1 MLADIV
7 SLTVPLAMFGTPMVF
22 FARFLLRRRAEKT
35 GVPPRI
41 RWFGLLLTTIM
52 VGCIF
57 SAAWLIPLIDLL
69 PADQGPKK
77 EGPIYI
83 ASMAIGQTVVL
94 MPVICGLPS
103 LAGRFLP
110 TPMD

>member
-7 SLTVPLAMFGTPMVF
+7 SLAVTLALFGTPMVF
-22 FARFLLRRRAEKT
+22 FARFLLRRHAEAL

-41 RWFGLLLTTIM
+41 RWFSLLFTTIII
-52 VGCIF
+52 GGLF
-57 SAAWLIPLIDLL
+57 SFAWLIPVIYLL
-69 PADQGPKK
+69 PTDQGPQK

-83 ASMAIGQTVVL
+83 ASIAILQTVAL
-94 MPVICGLPS
+94 MPVVCGLPS
-103 LAGRFLP
+103 VARRFLP